1 MSDAIALSRLKSQPH
16 RCAALFLRVQLRYL
30 QHKNRTVEAEEL
42 VKVRDGKLFPSKKEA
57 PVATVVFGG
66 FVGSIQGTKRREV

>member
-1 MSDAIALSRLKSQPH
+1 
-16 RCAALFLRVQLRYL
+16 LRYL
-30 QHKNRTVEAEEL
+30 QHKNRTDEAEEL
-42 VKVRDGKLFPSKKEA
+42 VKVRDGKLFSSKKEA